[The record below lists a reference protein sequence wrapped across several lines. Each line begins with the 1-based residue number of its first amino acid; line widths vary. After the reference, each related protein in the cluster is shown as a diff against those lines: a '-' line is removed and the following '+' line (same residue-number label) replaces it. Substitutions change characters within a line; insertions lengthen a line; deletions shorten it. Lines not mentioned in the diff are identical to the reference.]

1 MPGELNLDS
10 RYELTK
16 LTSENFKPS
25 QFLRRMCAVE
35 LHKTKTLILQ
45 QNKKTRLIAS
55 YVADDDENGKALA
68 RDGFERLVVTA
79 PTVHPWR
86 DLSKRDVETAA
97 KADGIVTYGGQES
110 SEKIKFQ
117 SLMNDALELRQSIE
131 RREEQ
136 QIVEAITTGKVD
148 VKVDDNLMRT
158 INLNIPS
165 ANLSPAASG
174 DKFDANGSNPILYL
188 LNQKRLV
195 AKNGGGNVGLTIMG
209 NDAFDAFIQNDAVKE
224 YMDKRH
230 MMFGEIDPKDTD
242 PEGIT
247 RAAHILGMDIIT
259 YDEFFYDEKQKKD
272 LNLIPKDSII
282 MIGNGAGFKMHYG
295 AIADGTDG
303 TLNVCQSYV
312 YTWIKNGKS
321 KILEEESSPL
331 FVPMNGAAIISRK
344 VV

>member
-1 MPGELNLDS
+1 MSGELTLES

-35 LHKTKTLILQ
+35 LHKTKNLILQ

-68 RDGFERLVVTA
+68 RDGFERLVVTV

-97 KADGIVTYGGQES
+97 KSEGIVTYGGQENP
-110 SEKIKFQ
+110 EKMHFQ

-136 QIVEAITTGKVD
+136 QIVEAITTGKVE
-148 VKVDDNLMRT
+148 VKVDGNLQRT
-158 INLNIPS
+158 INLNIPG
-165 ANLSPAASG
+165 ANLTPAAAG
-174 DKFDANGSNPILYL
+174 DKFDAAGSNPILYL
-188 LNQKRLV
+188 LGQKRLV

-209 NDAFDAFIQNDAVKE
+209 SDAFDAFIQNAAVKD

-247 RAAHILGMDIIT
+247 RSAHILGMDIVT

-272 LNLIPKDSII
+272 LDLIPKDSII